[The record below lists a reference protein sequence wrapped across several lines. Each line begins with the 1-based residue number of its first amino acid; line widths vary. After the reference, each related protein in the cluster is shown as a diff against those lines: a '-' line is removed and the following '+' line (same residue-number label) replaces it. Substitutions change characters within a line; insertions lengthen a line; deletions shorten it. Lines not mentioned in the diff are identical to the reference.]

1 MLNFSDL
8 DSFEEEEGLFYFLLD
23 VLEEVSEEEDGVEEG
38 EDGDR
43 VFRGLKG
50 KKNFVFVIV
59 VMVERWK

>member
-8 DSFEEEEGLFYFLLD
+8 DSFEEEEELFYFLLD

-38 EDGDR
+38 EDGGG
-43 VFRGLKG
+43 VFIGLKG
-50 KKNFVFVIV
+50 KKNCVFVIF